1 MNARITITSWN
12 KGYAEWQEVV
22 TAKTLAAARRKA
34 YKLVEGCGVDR
45 KVIVVT
51 VKALDREWWQI

>member
-12 KGYAEWQEVV
+12 SGYAEWQEIV

-45 KVIVVT
+45 KAIVVT
-51 VKALDREWWQI
+51 VKALDREWWKI